1 MPRAKTHPQE
11 NESEE
16 TPSVEKKTLETRT
29 PKGMR
34 DIVGADFFAYQGFYE
49 RAAEVALYYGFQPIE
64 TPILEREEVFSGIG
78 EYTDIIEK
86 EMYRL
91 KTKGGDRLVLR
102 PEGTA
107 PIVRAYLETGLQSQ
121 PQPTLLYYYGPFF
134 RHENPQR
141 GRLRELRQFGLEVVG
156 TEKSIADT
164 LIIKLLLLILGEVGL
179 TNLTVELNTLGD
191 KECHVAYRKALVAYF
206 RKFESKLSTHA
217 RELLKR
223 NPIRLLDSKDPTVEP
238 WKAEAPE
245 AIDHLFGPA
254 KQHFKEVLEYLES
267 MQISYKINS
276 RLVRGLDYY
285 SRTVFEIFED
295 IPPAVEGEEKK
306 ANALA
311 SPASGPAPLALAS
324 GGRYDY
330 LARTLG
336 AKKNIAAV
344 GGAIG
349 VDRVLE
355 VARAHIPPPR
365 IVKKPRAFFIQLGFE
380 AKLKS
385 IPIIESLRQ
394 AKVPVKQSLSKD
406 TLSVQLAMAER
417 LGIPW
422 VLILGQKEVID
433 NTIIIRNMDTRSQE
447 TVPISGLSDY
457 IKHKIA
463 R

>member
-1 MPRAKTHPQE
+1 MPRANENPKE
-11 NESEE
+11 NEFEE
-16 TPSVEKKTLETRT
+16 TPSVEKRTLETRP

-34 DIVGADFFAYQGFYE
+34 DIVGADLFAYQGFYE

-64 TPILEREEVFSGIG
+64 TPILEREEVFSGVG

-107 PIVRAYLETGLQSQ
+107 PIMRAYLETGLQSQ

-141 GRLRELRQFGLEVVG
+141 GRFRELRQFGLEVIG
-156 TEKSIADT
+156 TEKSIADA
-164 LIIKLLLLILGEVGL
+164 LVIKLFLLILGEVGL

-191 KECHVAYRKALVAYF
+191 KECHLAYRKALVAYF
-206 RKFESKLSTHA
+206 RKFGSKLSTHA

-238 WKAEAPE
+238 LKAEAPE

-267 MQISYKINS
+267 MQIPYKMNS

-295 IPPAVEGEEKK
+295 APPAGAETEEKEK
-306 ANALA
+306 EKK
-311 SPASGPAPLALAS
+311 SPGPAPLALAS

-336 AKKNIAAV
+336 SKKNIAAV

-355 VARAHIPPPR
+355 VARKNIPAPR
-365 IVKKPRAFFIQLGFE
+365 IVKKPRAFFIQLGFD

-394 AKVPVKQSLSKD
+394 ARVPIKQSLSKD

-447 TVPISGLSDY
+447 TVAVSALPDY
-457 IKHKIA
+457 IKGKIA

>member
-295 IPPAVEGEEKK
+295 
-306 ANALA
+306 
-311 SPASGPAPLALAS
+311 
-324 GGRYDY
+324 Y